1 MKHEKR
7 GDLVKEI
14 ELAIA
19 EDLDAGTKQELSVR
33 EGSRCHFFEPIQV
46 SGHRVVLRLDWADLD
61 DKGRPKL
68 DADFY
73 DCETGQKLRNS
84 GDRRAAHHTQ
94 ASSSA
99 AREYEWN
106 FRTERLRL
114 RVNIRFTVDFTE
126 TLEISDAVSI
136 EVYRNGRKIDYE

>member
-61 DKGRPKL
+61 DKGRPKK
-68 DADFY
+68 
-73 DCETGQKLRNS
+73 ETGQKLRNS